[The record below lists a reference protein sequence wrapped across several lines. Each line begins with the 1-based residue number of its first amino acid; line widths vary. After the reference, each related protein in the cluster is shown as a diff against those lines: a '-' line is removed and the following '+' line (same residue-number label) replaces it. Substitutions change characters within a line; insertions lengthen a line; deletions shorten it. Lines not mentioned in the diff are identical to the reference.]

1 LRGNARS
8 DLVAHPPAQAR
19 RSAASADLI
28 KVDEATHAE
37 IVERIASRVAELVAD
52 AGLES
57 GLRHVSTARLAR
69 LLDLSEDWVRD
80 HAAELGAV
88 RAGGGRNGELR
99 FEVVRV
105 RTALDAR
112 RLEPP
117 PTRRAATRPGP
128 QRDRNDV
135 ELLSMP
141 VKRRGPTRPARKR
154 ALT

>member
-1 LRGNARS
+1 LREEAPS
-8 DLVAHPPAQAR
+8 DLVEHRGHPPAQAR
-19 RSAASADLI
+19 RSADPI
-28 KVDEATHAE
+28 NFDEAIHAE

-99 FEVVRV
+99 FEVARV
-105 RTALDAR
+105 RAALDAR
-112 RLEPP
+112 RLTAP

-128 QRDRNDV
+128 RRGGTDV
-135 ELLSMP
+135 ELLPTP
-141 VKRRGPTRPARKR
+141 VRRRMPTRRARKR
-154 ALT
+154 ALP